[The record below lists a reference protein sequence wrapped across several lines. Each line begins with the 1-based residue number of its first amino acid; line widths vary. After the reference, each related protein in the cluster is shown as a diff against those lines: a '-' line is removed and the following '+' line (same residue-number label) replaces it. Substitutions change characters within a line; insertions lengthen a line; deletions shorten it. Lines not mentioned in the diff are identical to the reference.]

1 MSDMT
6 TMTTIELVEPD
17 HYEIIA
23 LFSTGIANKFRVIAD
38 SEEEAIALIR
48 DNIPKERPDPHG
60 YIRLE
65 QVFCQ
70 SHRQE
75 CHTTFVKAFTP

>member
-1 MSDMT
+1 MT
-6 TMTTIELVEPD
+6 DMTTIELVEPD

-38 SEEEAIALIR
+38 SEESAIALIR
-48 DNIPKERPDPHG
+48 DNIPKHRADPYG

-65 QVFCQ
+65 QVFCAM
-70 SHRQE
+70 HRQA
-75 CHTTFVKAFTP
+75 CHTTFVKAMEP